1 MIISVEYLAENV
13 VNEELYELCLEQPE
27 KVERYLNLV
36 ENKIKIYLDIE
47 QFKKGEE
54 YLFPDDLKE
63 VVRFLVESLY
73 LNRSLNT
80 SQGKLKSYSEKH
92 DDYSESMDFDS
103 SGTKM
108 RYGIPI
114 LADYLQVLNKYRG
127 ESIIGPSG
135 RFSI

>member
-1 MIISVEYLAENV
+1 MIISVDYLAENV

-27 KVERYLNLV
+27 KVKRYLNMV

-47 QFKKGEE
+47 QFKEGEQ
-54 YLFPDDLKE
+54 YNFPEDLKE

-80 SQGKLKSYSEKH
+80 AQGKLKSYTEKH
-92 DDYSESMDFDS
+92 ADYSESMDFDS

-114 LADYLQVLNKYRG
+114 LADYLQVLNTYRG
-127 ESIIGPSG
+127 ESIISPSG
-135 RFSI
+135 RFRI

>member
-1 MIISVEYLAENV
+1 MIISVDYLTENV
-13 VNEELYELCLEQPE
+13 VYDELYELCLEQPE
-27 KVERYLNLV
+27 KVERYLNMV

-47 QFKKGEE
+47 QFKEGKD
-54 YLFPDDLKE
+54 YNFPDDLKE

-80 SQGKLKSYSEKH
+80 AQGKLKSYSEKH
-92 DDYSESMDFDS
+92 NDYTESMDFDS

-127 ESIIGPSG
+127 ESIISPSG